1 MACMSRAPLLSAP
14 VGLLPLARPLMTG
27 EVLDAAFRL
36 FRAGLLRTLPYAG
49 LVVLALELPT
59 LFATFLRPVTDDLP
73 LASVDFNAAIYFI
86 VLLLSAL
93 LLGVVT
99 LRLHAVSRGQR
110 PGFRREVGTAL
121 WRWPSAILATLGAL
135 GIPMFLFGLRQVF
148 ANILPGAALIVLGAL
163 MLWPTAVFAVA
174 LPAFWCDRLGPMQAI
189 ARAARI
195 TWRHSWRM
203 AGAIL
208 AVVCML
214 AVFFVLATI
223 VVKLAT
229 PLFGRADL
237 FVIATLVSLLT
248 LVVGALGV
256 PFVVAMLIVA
266 YEDLKLRDRLLRG
279 THA

>member
-1 MACMSRAPLLSAP
+1 MARMSRAQSLTAP
-14 VGLLPLARPLMTG
+14 VGLLPLSRPLMTG

-49 LVVLALELPT
+49 LVVLVLELPT
-59 LFATFLRPVTDDLP
+59 LFTTFLWPATGGIP
-73 LASVDFNAAIYFI
+73 IASADFHAAIYFI
-86 VLLLSAL
+86 VLLLAAL

-121 WRWPSAILATLGAL
+121 WRWPSAIVATLGAL
-135 GIPMFLFGLRQVF
+135 GIPLFLFGLRQVF
-148 ANILPGAALIVLGAL
+148 TNILPGEALIVLGAL
-163 MLWPTAVFAVA
+163 MLWPTSVFAVA
-174 LPAFWCDRLGPMQAI
+174 LPAFWCDRLGPFRAI
-189 ARAARI
+189 AAAVRI

-208 AVVCML
+208 AVVCLL

-223 VVKLAT
+223 IVKLT
-229 PLFGRADL
+229 LPLFGRADL
-237 FVIATLVSLLT
+237 FLIATLVSLLT

-256 PFVVAMLIVA
+256 PFVIAMLIVA
-266 YEDLKLRDRLLRG
+266 YEDLKLRDRMR
-279 THA
+279 ASRA